1 MSVIQAVGKLR
12 QETHESKVNL
22 DYKTK
27 ERPDWATLKKKIKRS
42 CHWKQ
47 ATVRSS
53 KQNSVK
59 EVIIQ
64 MNIFSLL
71 QAFGHFCELMHNLG
85 VGGCQRHLRQR
96 EIKS

>member
-1 MSVIQAVGKLR
+1 MSLR
-12 QETHESKVNL
+12 LTWTTKRRKTGL
-22 DYKTK
+22 GYIKKRTK
-27 ERPDWATLKKKIKRS
+27 EKKSR
-42 CHWKQ
+42 HWKQ

-71 QAFGHFCELMHNLG
+71 QAFGHLCELMHGLG